1 MEKKNKITGIL
12 VNVVLVVSIC
22 LFAIALVKYLKNN
35 GEVDKEFLFGVKPL
49 YVTTDTMEPYI
60 KEKSL
65 LFAKKYS
72 FDEVKNGDV
81 ILYYHD
87 EKLFTHRVIEVLDDG
102 LRTQGDNSDQMDAY
116 TVTPSEVIGIV
127 ALRLNFVAAFLIWLE
142 KDANWLVFLGI
153 IILCIAIIVASN
165 ILIKTVKKNK
175 KSNLGVN
182 VVADNVPAQPVNIM
196 PDKPVMRRAVNYE
209 ETQIT
214 VYLPDKLIR
223 RKGRRS

>member
-12 VNVVLVVSIC
+12 VNVVLVVSIG

-60 KEKSL
+60 REKSL

-153 IILCIAIIVASN
+153 IILGIAIIVVSN
-165 ILIKTVKKNK
+165 ILIKTIKKNK
-175 KSNLGVN
+175 KDNLSVN
-182 VVADNVPAQPVNIM
+182 VAADNVPVQPVNIV
-196 PDKPVMRRAVNYE
+196 PDKPVMRRAANYE

-214 VYLPDKLIR
+214 VYLPDKLTK
-223 RKGRRS
+223 RKGR